1 MTPPPKHP
9 HAPDPA
15 DADLQWAPYVPCTR
29 CEGRLFAERSRKRK
43 LGPVCWHKEREARMR
58 DPRQLSMPW
67 GEEARA

>member
-1 MTPPPKHP
+1 
-9 HAPDPA
+9 
-15 DADLQWAPYVPCTR
+15 LQWAPYVPCTR